1 MKGGGTEQ
9 VQNGTGART
18 NVGRGTM
25 VEAGICTGTMM
36 GTEQGQYKDMVK
48 YRCRKS
54 DRSRD
59 RDNDM
64 YRGSDGAE
72 QR

>member
-1 MKGGGTEQ
+1 
-9 VQNGTGART
+9 
-18 NVGRGTM
+18 M